1 MPTEETEMGGEL
13 DERITLVTG
22 STRGIGRAIAERLSA
37 EGARLVVNGRS
48 ATDAE
53 RVAKELGAGAIAVA
67 ADVSDP
73 AQAET
78 LVQTILDRFG
88 RIDILVNNAGI
99 TRDNFISG
107 ISNERWAEVL
117 GTNLSAPLY
126 LARAAVPA
134 MRKQGVGSILN
145 LLSWSGLRGNVG
157 QAAYSA
163 TKAGLYGLTLSL
175 AKELGKFGIR
185 VNGISPAVPTEMTQV
200 MSEELRKKARSR
212 VPLRVEGSLADVA
225 EGALFL
231 VSDRAR
237 FTTGQVLHVDGG
249 LHLN

>member
-1 MPTEETEMGGEL
+1 MGGEL

-48 ATDAE
+48 AADAE

-73 AQAET
+73 AQAEA

-99 TRDNFISG
+99 ARDNYISK

>member
-1 MPTEETEMGGEL
+1 MGGEL

-48 ATDAE
+48 AADAE

-73 AQAET
+73 AQAEA

-99 TRDNFISG
+99 ARDNYISK

-157 QAAYSA
+157 QAAYAA

>member
-1 MPTEETEMGGEL
+1 MGGEL

-48 ATDAE
+48 TADAE

-73 AQAET
+73 AQAEA

-99 TRDNFISG
+99 ARDNFISR
-107 ISNERWAEVL
+107 ISNEKWAEVL

-145 LLSWSGLRGNVG
+145 LLSWSGFRGNVG